1 LGKAAEIAG
10 LPLGQMMTLL
20 AEFGV
25 ESRIEKEDYVQGI
38 RNLQK
43 VW

>member
-1 LGKAAEIAG
+1 
-10 LPLGQMMTLL
+10 MTLL

-25 ESRIEKEDYVQGI
+25 ESRIEKDDYLEGLHHLA
-38 RNLQK
+38 N